1 MHILYFMTK
10 QSNSPEEAHQ
20 KTGKALVIFQSPSNF
35 SEKKKKK
42 KLLTDKI
49 MTNLLSQ

>member
-42 KLLTDKI
+42 LLTDKI